1 MEEGGD
7 GKIGSLKMT
16 GIGGAVRKSERN
28 SLASSF
34 DRFAARD
41 GRTARWQGWA
51 GIMGMKEK
59 EDTKDW
65 ETVASQTFA
74 LKFPSRFG
82 TRLPRHSRRSFA
94 VITDYGSASRLASSA
109 IKWHVA
115 LRNDTQT

>member
-51 GIMGMKEK
+51 GYGGYHGNERERRHQRLGNCSKSNLRIEVSEPLWHSPPSPLSMK
-59 EDTKDW
+59 
-65 ETVASQTFA
+65 FC
-74 LKFPSRFG
+74 R
-82 TRLPRHSRRSFA
+82 
-94 VITDYGSASRLASSA
+94 DY
-109 IKWHVA
+109 
-115 LRNDTQT
+115 